1 MSRSRAKRGRRR
13 TGSRT
18 SSTRPVIP
26 ARRASRDRPR
36 EAPRSNESA
45 DERLANLLQIDTQ
58 IAIRK
63 NREAL
68 DIQFQAALNRSDAD
82 SAEKIFEGIKGLN
95 DQAIELSRISLDAL
109 EESEEV
115 KQTIRQLSASAKDLE
130 DEAARI
136 TNIASALRK
145 GAEALQKAT
154 EIVSGLRTLIP
165 IG

>member
-13 TGSRT
+13 TRSRT
-18 SSTRPVIP
+18 SSTRLVIP
-26 ARRASRDRPR
+26 ARRAGRDRPR
-36 EAPRSNESA
+36 GAPRPDESA
-45 DERLANLLQIDTQ
+45 DERLATLLQLDTQ

-68 DIQFQAALNRSDAD
+68 DPQFQAALNRGDAE

-95 DQAIELSRISLDAL
+95 EQAIELSRISLDAL

-115 KQTIRQLSASAKDLE
+115 KQTIRQLSASAKHLE
-130 DEAARI
+130 NEAARI
-136 TNIASALRK
+136 RDIASALRK

-154 EIVSGLRTLIP
+154 EIVSGLRSLIP